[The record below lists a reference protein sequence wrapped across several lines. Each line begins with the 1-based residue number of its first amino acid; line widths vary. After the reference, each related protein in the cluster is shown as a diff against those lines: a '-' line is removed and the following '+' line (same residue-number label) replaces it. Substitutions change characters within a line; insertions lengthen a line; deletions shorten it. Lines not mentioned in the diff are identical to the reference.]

1 MQPQIGHGE
10 PGGETQSSH
19 HSGGVFLYPGNSSS
33 SIDLV
38 YNRIMCEHVYKNL
51 GIGLCPKC
59 GLDTHSTDWVKQ
71 NQLMREYKEKV
82 GYFYNTNQWWSI

>member
-1 MQPQIGHGE
+1 MQPQIGQSE

-33 SIDLV
+33 IYLV
-38 YNRIMCEHVYKNL
+38 YNSFMCEHVYKDL
-51 GIGLCPKC
+51 GLGPCPKC
-59 GLDTHSTDWVKQ
+59 GLDTHITDWVKQ
-71 NQLMREYKEKV
+71 NQLMREYKEEV